1 MARSLAR
8 SSTRVETTK
17 EGGRGPGRDRS
28 MEAFGHPA
36 RVCVARITV
45 VRAVYGG
52 MGVRCMCRG
61 CENLYRMRVRA
72 HGDGVGWS
80 MGRVLGG
87 RGCVRPTDRSTDR
100 GLATPP
106 HLSLIDHSLF
116 QSIDRSLDRSITQSI
131 DRIEIDRSM
140 NRHQT
145 RGDVAIAMRAR
156 RGVAAL
162 VRAHASARDVRSPQH
177 AASVTAAAAAAR
189 GVGDGTTM
197 RPIIARGLSGDS
209 ARGTRFS
216 ARKIVKGLT
225 RRALYDVVR
234 DVGAYHEFVP
244 FCKGSRVTPRETW
257 RVARAR
263 AEDGETTSVDGREYF
278 EADLEIGFTVFNEKY
293 TSAVTCEAPRMVQAR
308 SVKSGLFENM
318 TTTWRFTPLDGD
330 EDEEDED
337 GRAKGDDA
345 KAREVTDGGVIVD
358 FEIDFQVR
366 DPMHAAAV
374 SMVFDDVANSQINA
388 FEKRCKQ
395 LALNAARKT

>member
-1 MARSLAR
+1 MTRAMRRAVAVAARVAR
-8 SSTRVETTK
+8 RVEASDASRRWPR
-17 EGGRGPGRDRS
+17 EAAVAAVGDDARAGAGRRS
-28 MEAFGHPA
+28 GAGTA
-36 RVCVARITV
+36 
-45 VRAVYGG
+45 
-52 MGVRCMCRG
+52 
-61 CENLYRMRVRA
+61 
-72 HGDGVGWS
+72 
-80 MGRVLGG
+80 
-87 RGCVRPTDRSTDR
+87 
-100 GLATPP
+100 
-106 HLSLIDHSLF
+106 
-116 QSIDRSLDRSITQSI
+116 
-131 DRIEIDRSM
+131 
-140 NRHQT
+140 
-145 RGDVAIAMRAR
+145 RAR
-156 RGVAAL
+156 GT
-162 VRAHASARDVRSPQH
+162 ASSA
-177 AASVTAAAAAAR
+177 
-189 GVGDGTTM
+189 
-197 RPIIARGLSGDS
+197 

-234 DVGAYHEFVP
+234 DVGAYCEFVP

-257 RVARAR
+257 RARAR
-263 AEDGETTSVDGREYF
+263 DEDAETADGREYF

>member
-1 MARSLAR
+1 MR
-8 SSTRVETTK
+8 
-17 EGGRGPGRDRS
+17 
-28 MEAFGHPA
+28 
-36 RVCVARITV
+36 
-45 VRAVYGG
+45 
-52 MGVRCMCRG
+52 RG
-61 CENLYRMRVRA
+61 CENLYRIAIARA

-80 MGRVLGG
+80 MGRGAYGVG
-87 RGCVRPTDRSTDR
+87 RGCVRPTDRPTDR
-100 GLATPP
+100 GLAPPP
-106 HLSLIDHSLF
+106 HLSSTIS
-116 QSIDRSLDRSITQSI
+116 SMNRSLNRLSDRSIE
-131 DRIEIDRSM
+131 IEIDRSIDHSIS
-140 NRHQT
+140 HQT

-162 VRAHASARDVRSPQH
+162 VRAHASARDVRSPHQQH
-177 AASVTAAAAAAR
+177 RFAAAAAA
-189 GVGDGTTM
+189 VGDDARCGARMM
-197 RPIIARGLSGDS
+197 RSGAGITPIIARGLSGDS

-263 AEDGETTSVDGREYF
+263 EEDGETTSVDGREYF

-330 EDEEDED
+330 EDEDEE
-337 GRAKGDDA
+337 GGHAKGDDA
-345 KAREVTDGGVIVD
+345 KAREVTGGGVIVD
-358 FEIDFQVR
+358 FEIDFHVR

-374 SMVFDDVANSQINA
+374 SMVFDDVAKSQINA

>member
-1 MARSLAR
+1 
-8 SSTRVETTK
+8 
-17 EGGRGPGRDRS
+17 
-28 MEAFGHPA
+28 
-36 RVCVARITV
+36 
-45 VRAVYGG
+45 
-52 MGVRCMCRG
+52 
-61 CENLYRMRVRA
+61 
-72 HGDGVGWS
+72 
-80 MGRVLGG
+80 
-87 RGCVRPTDRSTDR
+87 
-100 GLATPP
+100 
-106 HLSLIDHSLF
+106 
-116 QSIDRSLDRSITQSI
+116 
-131 DRIEIDRSM
+131 M

-189 GVGDGTTM
+189 GVGDGATM

-257 RVARAR
+257 RARAR

>member
-1 MARSLAR
+1 
-8 SSTRVETTK
+8 
-17 EGGRGPGRDRS
+17 
-28 MEAFGHPA
+28 
-36 RVCVARITV
+36 
-45 VRAVYGG
+45 
-52 MGVRCMCRG
+52 
-61 CENLYRMRVRA
+61 
-72 HGDGVGWS
+72 
-80 MGRVLGG
+80 
-87 RGCVRPTDRSTDR
+87 
-100 GLATPP
+100 
-106 HLSLIDHSLF
+106 
-116 QSIDRSLDRSITQSI
+116 
-131 DRIEIDRSM
+131 
-140 NRHQT
+140 
-145 RGDVAIAMRAR
+145 MRAR

-162 VRAHASARDVRSPQH
+162 VRAHASARDARSLQH
-177 AASVTAAAAAAR
+177 AEVVVTEAAAAAAAR
-189 GVGDGTTM
+189 GVGDGTTMRSGARATM

-257 RVARAR
+257 RA
-263 AEDGETTSVDGREYF
+263 DGETTTSVDGREYF

-330 EDEEDED
+330 EDEDDE
-337 GRAKGDDA
+337 GGHAKGDDA
-345 KAREVTDGGVIVD
+345 KAREVTGGGVIVD
-358 FEIDFQVR
+358 FEIDFHVR

-374 SMVFDDVANSQINA
+374 SMVFDDVAKSQINA